1 MKNRIKACITAGLIG
16 VSLAAGLPGSANAA
30 EPAEVPDRITVAAAD
45 INGPEKRY
53 IDFWSRF
60 RDEVL
65 LDRPHRD
72 DPPPP
77 PPPPPPGRHITPP
90 PPPRHPGHRPPPPPH
105 HPGRPQPPPPRN
117 PGHRP
122 PPPPHR
128 RPAPP
133 PPHRRPAPPP
143 PHRRPAPPP
152 RPRSVVQPTGQPNF
166 VITGLP
172 DNNLS

>member
-1 MKNRIKACITAGLIG
+1 MKNRIKACIAAGLIG
-16 VSLAAGLPGSANAA
+16 VSLAAGLPESANAA
-30 EPAEVPDRITVAAAD
+30 KPAGVPDRIAVAAAD

-77 PPPPPPGRHITPP
+77 PPPPPPHHIRRPPPP

-105 HPGRPQPPPPRN
+105 HPGRPQPPPPRH

-122 PPPPHR
+122 
-128 RPAPP
+128 PP

-166 VITGLP
+166 IITGLP